1 MNLKE
6 LIKYVFEHYPIRKP
20 TGFNERQGKGDPLVS
35 IIKKGLTQIENSE
48 LVLGERYS
56 SKGSAGMG
64 EWATIPWIGLF
75 DHEISM
81 SAKKG
86 FDLVYLFSADLKTV
100 YLSLNQGWN
109 FYQNKYSGKSA
120 LENITKVSE
129 YWRSRLTRTTDS
141 MTGDSIDLHASQFKN
156 TKLPRG
162 YEQGSILNIEYR
174 RDNLPDNVTLT
185 SDLLAMRTVLEEL
198 KRQLF
203 SPDDL
208 EISIA
213 YILRSTKK
221 CQLPVDSQ
229 LNTKSEKKIDYSSL
243 TNMDLEK
250 APQPSGILQD
260 SNPGFLA
267 RSRDYAEL
275 QRDNTRV
282 GFLGEILVL
291 KKEKKSLIDAGKVEL
306 ANQVEHVSQTQGDGL
321 GYDIKSFY
329 PNGSLKYIEVKTTWG
344 HGNLPFFLSQ
354 NEMKF
359 SKENKN
365 QYVLVRVYDLPR
377 NGHVPGK
384 FYEIK
389 GDLSQQLDI
398 SPQTYVARFDK
409 GAKK

>member
-35 IIKKGLTQIENSE
+35 IIKKCLTQIENSE

-56 SKGSAGMG
+56 AKGSAGMG

-174 RDNLPDNVTLT
+174 RDNLPDNVTLI

-203 SPDDL
+203 S
-208 EISIA
+208 
-213 YILRSTKK
+213 
-221 CQLPVDSQ
+221 
-229 LNTKSEKKIDYSSL
+229 
-243 TNMDLEK
+243 
-250 APQPSGILQD
+250 
-260 SNPGFLA
+260 
-267 RSRDYAEL
+267 
-275 QRDNTRV
+275 
-282 GFLGEILVL
+282 
-291 KKEKKSLIDAGKVEL
+291 
-306 ANQVEHVSQTQGDGL
+306 
-321 GYDIKSFY
+321 
-329 PNGSLKYIEVKTTWG
+329 
-344 HGNLPFFLSQ
+344 
-354 NEMKF
+354 
-359 SKENKN
+359 
-365 QYVLVRVYDLPR
+365 
-377 NGHVPGK
+377 
-384 FYEIK
+384 
-389 GDLSQQLDI
+389 
-398 SPQTYVARFDK
+398 
-409 GAKK
+409 

>member
-1 MNLKE
+1 
-6 LIKYVFEHYPIRKP
+6 
-20 TGFNERQGKGDPLVS
+20 
-35 IIKKGLTQIENSE
+35 
-48 LVLGERYS
+48 
-56 SKGSAGMG
+56 
-64 EWATIPWIGLF
+64 
-75 DHEISM
+75 
-81 SAKKG
+81 
-86 FDLVYLFSADLKTV
+86 
-100 YLSLNQGWN
+100 
-109 FYQNKYSGKSA
+109 
-120 LENITKVSE
+120 
-129 YWRSRLTRTTDS
+129 
-141 MTGDSIDLHASQFKN
+141 
-156 TKLPRG
+156 
-162 YEQGSILNIEYR
+162 
-174 RDNLPDNVTLT
+174 
-185 SDLLAMRTVLEEL
+185 
-198 KRQLF
+198 
-203 SPDDL
+203 
-208 EISIA
+208 
-213 YILRSTKK
+213 
-221 CQLPVDSQ
+221 
-229 LNTKSEKKIDYSSL
+229 
-243 TNMDLEK
+243 MDLEK